1 MKLEF
6 NRSTFFAFMS
16 ILLIS
21 KMCFS
26 QEYAY
31 KEGEV
36 AVDGYDIT
44 SYFEDSLVKGN
55 KSIKTTYKGVIY
67 QFANQANLD
76 KFKSNPEKFIPAYGG
91 WCAMA
96 LCQNKLVQ
104 PNPKLY
110 SIIDD
115 KLHLF
120 EVKVFFNGK
129 AEWNKDPEKNKN
141 IADKKYKE
149 IITTQGG

>member
-1 MKLEF
+1 MRLVF
-6 NRSTFFAFMS
+6 LVVVVFTFFEN
-16 ILLIS
+16 L
-21 KMCFS
+21 CFS

-31 KEGEV
+31 QKDEV
-36 AVDGYDIT
+36 AVEGYDIT
-44 SYFEDSLVKGN
+44 SYFNNDLIKGN
-55 KSIKTTYKGVIY
+55 KEFQSVY
-67 QFANQANLD
+67 QDVVYFFANQSNLNN
-76 KFKSNPEKFIPAYGG
+76 FEVNPEKYMPAYGG

-96 LCQNKLVQ
+96 LCQGKLVQ

-129 AEWNKDPEKNKN
+129 IQWLKNPEKNKKLADQEYKSA
-141 IADKKYKE
+141 IAAKSN
-149 IITTQGG
+149 